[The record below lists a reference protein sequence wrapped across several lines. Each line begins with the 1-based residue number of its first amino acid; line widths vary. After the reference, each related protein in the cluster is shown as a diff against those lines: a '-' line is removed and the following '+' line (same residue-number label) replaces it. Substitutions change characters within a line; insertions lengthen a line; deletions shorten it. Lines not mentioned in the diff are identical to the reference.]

1 MNFTLKIWRQED
13 STKKGNFQQYD
24 LKNISEN
31 MSFLEMLD
39 ELNRT
44 ILKNDP
50 VSFDFDCREGICG
63 MCSLVVNKK
72 PHGGFKGR
80 TTCQLYMRQFEDNSE
95 ITIEPFSNE
104 TFKVVKD
111 LVVDRSAMDKV
122 FQKGAYISVDVGSA
136 PDAHSLLIKKDHA
149 EKSMDA
155 ASCIGCGA
163 CVIACKN
170 SSGLLFVSAKINHY
184 DYLEQG
190 KIESENRMNNMLK
203 KHDEFF
209 GPCSNTQECEAVCPK
224 EIKTENISRL
234 FKKSLKKIFS

>member
-1 MNFTLKIWRQED
+1 MNFTLKVWRQKSNKE
-13 STKKGNFQQYD
+13 KGAFYFYD
-24 LKNISEN
+24 LKDISEN

-44 ILKNDP
+44 ILKDDP

-80 TTCQLYMRQFEDNSE
+80 TTCQLYMRQFDNNSE
-95 ITIEPFSNE
+95 ISIEPFFNE
-104 TFKVVKD
+104 TFTVVKD

-136 PDAHSLLIKKDHA
+136 PDAHSVLIKKEDA

-163 CVIACKN
+163 CVVACKN
-170 SSGLLFVSAKINHY
+170 SSGLLFVSAKINQY

-190 KIESENRMNNMLK
+190 KIESESRVTNMLQ

-224 EIKTENISRL
+224 EIKTENISKL